1 MSKGTSP
8 HGDAL
13 NAHVSSRPRGEAPER
28 VSISQLEAG
37 AREVL
42 LDLQDRQRPVV
53 VTQDSG
59 RPMGILLST
68 DEFERLVRR
77 YREGP
82 RPSRGVA

>member
-1 MSKGTSP
+1 MSKGTST

-13 NAHVSSRPRGEAPER
+13 NAHVSSQPRGESPDR
-28 VSISQLEAG
+28 ISISQLEAG
-37 AREVL
+37 ARQVL

-53 VTQDSG
+53 VTQESG
-59 RPMGILLST
+59 RPMGVLLST

-82 RPSRGVA
+82 RRSRSVA